1 VLNTTVGQ
9 MYERPKSAADQG
21 VRRRAKVSAGFEFM
35 KSDYCSDRSVG
46 EADLRGALK
55 SLAGAA
61 RLVGRDE
68 FYRALLAALRAVLS
82 ADLSMLMR
90 YSRRAS
96 PEYLIHEGLQ
106 AEHMAMYLRGLYR
119 VDPIYRFCRR
129 AKARGVKALAAM
141 CAPAERSSEYFNV
154 FLRLTGMADDLAILL
169 PAGAGRSIGLVYERR
184 FAFRPREIAAIGAL
198 FPVIESLH
206 ALHLR
211 FDPARPRRRP
221 HAEPQA
227 LGGAPGL
234 MPLGFKAALSAFLR
248 DQLTPRERDIVHLI
262 LAGYPNSKIAE
273 RLNLSLNTIKN
284 HRKRMYVKLD
294 ITTERELFRNFVNFI
309 IAEPRTAMD
318 PKGSL
323 ASAGAMNDAA
333 AR

>member
-1 VLNTTVGQ
+1 
-9 MYERPKSAADQG
+9 
-21 VRRRAKVSAGFEFM
+21 M
-35 KSDYCSDRSVG
+35 KSHYCSARRVG

-61 RLVGRDE
+61 RLAGRDE
-68 FYRALLAALRAVLS
+68 FYRALLGALRAVLR

-90 YSRRAS
+90 YSRRGG

-106 AEHMAMYLRGLYR
+106 PEHMAMYLRGLYR
-119 VDPIYRFCRR
+119 VDPVYRFCRR
-129 AKARGVKALAAM
+129 ANARGVKNLAAM
-141 CAPAERSSEYFNV
+141 CAPAERSNEYFNV

-184 FAFRPREIAAIGAL
+184 LAFRPCEIATIRAL

-211 FDPARPRRRP
+211 FDSARSRRRP
-221 HAEPQA
+221 HAGPQA
-227 LGGAPGL
+227 RGAAPGL
-234 MPLGFKAALSAFLR
+234 MPLKFKAALSAFMR

-262 LAGYPNSKIAE
+262 LAGYPSSRIAE

-294 ITTERELFRNFVNFI
+294 ITTERELFLNFVNFI
-309 IAEPRTAMD
+309 IAEPRPAMD

-323 ASAGAMNDAA
+323 GGADAMNDAA
-333 AR
+333 GR

>member
-1 VLNTTVGQ
+1 L
-9 MYERPKSAADQG
+9 AA
-21 VRRRAKVSAGFEFM
+21 
-35 KSDYCSDRSVG
+35 
-46 EADLRGALK
+46 
-55 SLAGAA
+55 AA

-68 FYRALLAALRAVLS
+68 FYRALLAALRAALR

-90 YSRRAS
+90 YSRRGS

-106 AEHMAMYLRGLYR
+106 PEHMAMYLRGLYR

-169 PAGAGRSIGLVYERR
+169 PAGAGCSIGLVYERR
-184 FAFRPREIAAIGAL
+184 FAFRPGEVAAIRAL

-211 FDPARPRRRP
+211 FGRARPRR
-221 HAEPQA
+221 PQGQPQVR
-227 LGGAPGL
+227 GGAPGL
-234 MPLGFKAALSAFLR
+234 MPLAFNAALSAFLR
-248 DQLTPRERDIVHLI
+248 EQLTPRERDIVHLV
-262 LAGYPNSKIAE
+262 LAGYPSSKIAE

-284 HRKRMYVKLD
+284 HRKRMYAKLD
-294 ITTERELFRNFVNFI
+294 ITTERELFLHFVNFI
-309 IAEPRTAMD
+309 IAGPRTAMG
-318 PKGSL
+318 PKGPL
-323 ASAGAMNDAA
+323 GAAAVMNDAA
-333 AR
+333 DR

>member
-1 VLNTTVGQ
+1 
-9 MYERPKSAADQG
+9 
-21 VRRRAKVSAGFEFM
+21 M
-35 KSDYCSDRSVG
+35 KSDYCSERRVG
-46 EADLRGALK
+46 EADLRVALK
-55 SLAGAA
+55 SLASAA
-61 RLVGRDE
+61 RLVGREE
-68 FYRALLAALRAVLS
+68 FYRALLAALRAALR

-90 YSRRAS
+90 YSRRGS

-106 AEHMAMYLRGLYR
+106 PEHMAMYLRGLYR
-119 VDPIYRFCRR
+119 VDPIYQFCRR
-129 AKARGVKALAAM
+129 PNARGVKQLAAM
-141 CAPAERSSEYFNV
+141 CVPAQRTSDYFNV

-184 FAFRPREIAAIGAL
+184 FAFRPREITAICTL

-211 FDPARPRRRP
+211 FDPARSHRRP

-227 LGGAPGL
+227 RGGAPGL

-262 LAGYPNSKIAE
+262 LAGYPSSKIAE

-284 HRKRMYVKLD
+284 HRKRMYAKLD
-294 ITTERELFRNFVNFI
+294 IRTERELFLNFVNFI
-309 IAEPRTAMD
+309 IA
-318 PKGSL
+318 
-323 ASAGAMNDAA
+323 
-333 AR
+333 

>member
-1 VLNTTVGQ
+1 
-9 MYERPKSAADQG
+9 MR
-21 VRRRAKVSAGFEFM
+21 
-35 KSDYCSDRSVG
+35 SDSCSDRSIG
-46 EADLRGALK
+46 EADLRGTLK

-68 FYRALLAALRAVLS
+68 FYRALLAALRSVLR

-90 YSRRAS
+90 YSRRAG

-106 AEHMAMYLRGLYR
+106 PEHMAMYLRGLYR

-129 AKARGVKALAAM
+129 ANARGVKDLAAM
-141 CAPAERSSEYFNV
+141 CAPEERSSDYFNV

-184 FAFRPREIAAIGAL
+184 FAFRPHEIAPIHAL

-211 FDPARPRRRP
+211 FGRARPRRRP
-221 HAEPQA
+221 QGQPQPQVR
-227 LGGAPGL
+227 GGAPGL
-234 MPLGFKAALSAFLR
+234 MPLAFNAALSAFLR
-248 DQLTPRERDIVHLI
+248 EQLTPRERDIVHLV
-262 LAGYPNSKIAE
+262 LAGYPSSKIAE

-284 HRKRMYVKLD
+284 HRKRMYAKLD
-294 ITTERELFRNFVNFI
+294 ITTERELFLHFVNFI
-309 IAEPRTAMD
+309 IAGPRTAMG
-318 PKGSL
+318 PKGPL
-323 ASAGAMNDAA
+323 GAAAVMNDAA
-333 AR
+333 DR

>member
-1 VLNTTVGQ
+1 

-21 VRRRAKVSAGFEFM
+21 VRRRAKVGAGFEFM
-35 KSDYCSDRSVG
+35 KSDYCTDRSVG
-46 EADLRGALK
+46 ETDLRGALK

-61 RLVGRDE
+61 RLVGCDE
-68 FYRALLAALRAVLS
+68 FYRALLSGLRAVLH

-90 YSRRAS
+90 YSRRGS
-96 PEYLIHEGLQ
+96 PEYLIHDGLQ
-106 AEHMAMYLRGLYR
+106 PEHMAMYLRGLYR

-129 AKARGVKALAAM
+129 ANARGVKGLAAM

-184 FAFRPREIAAIGAL
+184 FVFRSREIAAIRAL

-211 FDPARPRRRP
+211 ADGDRSRRGSRVERRPRAGTR
-221 HAEPQA
+221 
-227 LGGAPGL
+227 GL
-234 MPLGFKAALSAFLR
+234 MPVKFKAALSAFLR

-262 LAGYPNSKIAE
+262 LAGYPSSKIAE

-284 HRKRMYVKLD
+284 HRKRMYAKLD
-294 ITTERELFRNFVNFI
+294 ITTERELFLNFVNFI
-309 IAEPRTAMD
+309 IVD
-318 PKGSL
+318 P
-323 ASAGAMNDAA
+323 
-333 AR
+333 

>member
-1 VLNTTVGQ
+1 VRTV
-9 MYERPKSAADQG
+9 
-21 VRRRAKVSAGFEFM
+21 
-35 KSDYCSDRSVG
+35 
-46 EADLRGALK
+46 LK

-61 RLVGRDE
+61 RLVGSDE
-68 FYRALLAALRAVLS
+68 FYRALLAALRSVLR

-90 YSRRAS
+90 YSRRRA

-106 AEHMAMYLRGLYR
+106 PEHMAMYLRGLYR

-129 AKARGVKALAAM
+129 ANARGVQDLAAM
-141 CAPAERSSEYFNV
+141 CTAAERSSEYFNV

-169 PAGAGRSIGLVYERR
+169 PAGTGRSIGLVYERR
-184 FAFRPREIAAIGAL
+184 FAFRPREIAAIRAL

-206 ALHLR
+206 TLHLR

-221 HAEPQA
+221 RAEPRA
-227 LGGAPGL
+227 RGGAPGL
-234 MPLGFKAALSAFLR
+234 VPLGFKAALSGFLR

-262 LAGYPNSKIAE
+262 LAGYPSSKIAE
-273 RLNLSLNTIKN
+273 QLNLSLNTIKN

-294 ITTERELFRNFVNFI
+294 ITTERELFLNFVNFI

-318 PKGSL
+318 PRGPL
-323 ASAGAMNDAA
+323 GAAGAMNDAA